1 MNGDLQGLADEI
13 VHKATQLS
21 YLVATLETDATD
33 RAEAVRLALRLTWD
47 TNAFFHALTKGPD

>member
-1 MNGDLQGLADEI
+1 MNGDLQKLADEI

-21 YLVATLETDATD
+21 YLVVTLDMDAAD

-47 TNAFFHALTKGPD
+47 TDSFLRDLMKRAD